1 MTVNPKIKLDL
12 QRPTPLQII
21 HAKQGESY
29 TRAVEIELYSGGQ
42 AWTPPTGATYQVC
55 YRKPDGKGGTYS
67 TYQADGENHAVTAAG
82 NVLTVTLIPQML
94 EVAGMVH
101 CEVHMQSS
109 AIMAYVEM
117 LSTFTFF
124 VSVQASAESGITS
137 TDYWASA
144 RTDKVVLLNA
154 NVSATADATAT
165 HNVSTFLST
174 PHVGDAVVG
183 ANGYAAVATQA
194 SGSTVTIKATG
205 VRWLDAV
212 PSSRTVNGKS
222 LDQNIRLTASD
233 IDYQTQIGDEQ
244 TQSVD
249 DALGLLEARS
259 GVYTVT
265 ATRAEG
271 VAASADK
278 TVAEIAAAISKGQ
291 VVRCLYIDNVANVR
305 VYLPV
310 ADVEIGDTGT
320 MITFAQFA
328 QTLAAGKQLIKLL
341 AWDNAGASDSW
352 LVQSSSVSSGDVT
365 YSGNVAN
372 VSTVKA
378 ALDALAVGN
387 PLDMTADY
395 TASGATSVEQWATM
409 AAETEDAD
417 DDAEA
422 TYRVNAGRYRIAV
435 TADQEASDVTIM
447 DVPDGTGRIV
457 LISHINSDPF
467 WYFDVY
473 GVSAPGGDPESLLSL
488 STEEGL
494 LNFGDGCVRLL
505 PGYDKSADSDDA
517 DKILM
522 LKRSTVGGNTS
533 VNPQWVALTNVAEEG
548 A

>member
-1 MTVNPKIKLDL
+1 MAITINQEFNLDL
-12 QRPTPLQII
+12 QNPGVPRVV
-21 HAKQGESY
+21 HAKQGESL
-29 TRAVEIELYSGGQ
+29 TRAVKISLYSGGQ

-67 TYQADGENHAVTAAG
+67 TYQADGENPAVTAAG

-109 AIMAYVEM
+109 AIMAYIEM

-183 ANGYAAVATQA
+183 ANGYAAVVTQA

-222 LDQNIRLTASD
+222 LEQNIRLTASD

-249 DALGLLEARS
+249 DALDLLVARI

-278 TVAEIAAAISKGQ
+278 TVAEIAAAIGKGQ

-310 ADVEIGDTGT
+310 VDVEISDTGA

-365 YSGNVAN
+365 YSGKVAN

-378 ALDALAVGN
+378 ALDTLAVGN
-387 PLDMTADY
+387 PLDMTDDY
-395 TASGATSVEQWATM
+395 TASGATSVVQWAMGPKMVDGVAST
-409 AAETEDAD
+409 TE
-417 DDAEA
+417 
-422 TYRVNAGRYRIAV
+422 YRIAQGRYRVAKDGF
-435 TADQEASDVTIM
+435 AYDVTVM
-447 DVPDGTGRIV
+447 DASVWAGRIV
-457 LISHINSDPF
+457 LITSVNVDPF
-467 WYFDVY
+467 WYFEAY
-473 GVSAPGGDPESLLSL
+473 SCTAPGSNVTNILFL

-494 LNFGDGCVRLL
+494 LNFSDGCVRLL

>member
-67 TYQADGENHAVTAAG
+67 TYQADVENPAVTAAG

-94 EVAGMVH
+94 EVAGMVR

-109 AIMAYVEM
+109 AIMAYAER
-117 LSTFTFF
+117 LSTFTFY
-124 VSVQASAESGITS
+124 VDVQASAESGITS

-144 RTDKVVLLNA
+144 RADKVVLLNA

-165 HNVSTFLST
+165 HNVSDFLST

-183 ANGYAAVATQA
+183 GNGYAAVVTQT

-205 VRWLDAV
+205 ARWTNPGLVLLNSNVTSVPDLTQEYYWTQFGWTPSVGDVVIGLDGCLAKVTAITSTKDGGKATIKTLGIRGLDVARMGGV
-212 PSSRTVNGKS
+212 PESRTVGGHDLSDDVALIAADIGYTGKIGEYEVS
-222 LDQNIRLTASD
+222 NVGGAIEALVNTIGSYHPDGNYLEMTG
-233 IDYQTQIGDEQ
+233 DYQ
-244 TQSVD
+244 
-249 DALGLLEARS
+249 LS
-259 GVYTVT
+259 G
-265 ATRAEG
+265 
-271 VAASADK
+271 AAS
-278 TVAEIAAAISKGQ
+278 VA
-291 VVRCLYIDNVANVR
+291 
-305 VYLPV
+305 
-310 ADVEIGDTGT
+310 
-320 MITFAQFA
+320 
-328 QTLAAGKQLIKLL
+328 
-341 AWDNAGASDSW
+341 
-352 LVQSSSVSSGDVT
+352 
-365 YSGNVAN
+365 
-372 VSTVKA
+372 
-378 ALDALAVGN
+378 
-387 PLDMTADY
+387 
-395 TASGATSVEQWATM
+395 QWATM
-409 AAETEDAD
+409 AAETEAEDAAETEDAD
-417 DDAEA
+417 ND
-422 TYRVNAGRYRIAV
+422 TKVPYRIDTGRYHIS
-435 TADQEASDVTIM
+435 DYDNSMEYDVTIT
-447 DVPDGTGRIV
+447 DVPGTTQRVV

-467 WYFDVY
+467 WYFEAYSVA
-473 GVSAPGGDPESLLSL
+473 APGGDPSSLLDL

-522 LKRSTVGGNTS
+522 LKRSTSAIDTS
-533 VNPQWVALTNVAEEG
+533 VYPQWVALTNVAEEG

>member
-55 YRKPDGKGGTYS
+55 YSKPDGKGGIYR
-67 TYQADGENHAVTAAG
+67 TYQADGDNPAVMAAG

-94 EVAGMVH
+94 EVAGMVR

-165 HNVSTFLST
+165 HNVSEFLST
-174 PHVGDAVVG
+174 PHLGDAVVG
-183 ANGYAAVATQA
+183 GNGYAAVVTQT

-222 LDQNIRLTASD
+222 LAQNIRLTASD

-249 DALGLLEARS
+249 DALGLLEAMI
-259 GVYTVT
+259 GIFTVT
-265 ATRAEG
+265 ATRSDG
-271 VAASADK
+271 IAASADK

-310 ADVEIGDTGT
+310 ADVEIGDTST
-320 MITFAQFA
+320 MITFALFA
-328 QTLAAGKQLIKLL
+328 STLAAGKQLIKLR
-341 AWDNAGASDSW
+341 AWNNAGASDSW

-417 DDAEA
+417 ND
-422 TYRVNAGRYRIAV
+422 TRVPYRIDTGRYHISDYDNSV
-435 TADQEASDVTIM
+435 EYDVTII
-447 DVPDGTGRIV
+447 DVPSDTGRVV
-457 LISHINSDPF
+457 LISSVSSDLF
-467 WYFDVY
+467 WYFDAY
-473 GVSAPGGDPESLLSL
+473 SCTAPGSNVTNILFL